1 METALHLSY
10 KPRSNEDES
19 WQARVCMR
27 LVLSTLMSRSN
38 ENKSCGRVDERWR
51 GQLNASCICTSHP
64 RFIGSLHAETRKI
77 FTTLLSTSTASR
89 NLRLCKQGLI
99 LLYWGEGVR
108 YFARLKTRIARL
120 SISNK
125 SQFRYRSLYHKACK
139 RKSILSIHLQLTRW
153 TVQLPNQISRFLGT
167 ICLTFNCALPP
178 PPPRKRIHSCV
189 RYYYVA
195 FALCFVLC
203 FNENSAYHARTL
215 AFVTGSQLQVCLFFF
230 LRVPWARM
238 FLFLGSSI
246 YVAFRN
252 KKYGKTDDSC
262 Q

>member
-1 METALHLSY
+1 
-10 KPRSNEDES
+10 
-19 WQARVCMR
+19 MR

-38 ENKSCGRVDERWR
+38 ENKSCGRVDEKWR
-51 GQLNASCICTSHP
+51 STERELHMHLSSSFH
-64 RFIGSLHAETRKI
+64 RSLHAETRKI

-153 TVQLPNQISRFLGT
+153 TVQLPNQIARFLGT

-203 FNENSAYHARTL
+203 FNENPAYHVHLLSLQEVNFKFVFFSCMFREQECSCFLDLRFTL
-215 AFVTGSQLQVCLFFF
+215 LFVTKNMVKLTTLVNLVLRYNYLALFTE
-230 LRVPWARM
+230 
-238 FLFLGSSI
+238 
-246 YVAFRN
+246 FR
-252 KKYGKTDDSC
+252 T
-262 Q
+262 